1 MFFRTLSL
9 TVLACLVAA
18 TSLSAQEVRASL
30 SGIIS
35 DPSGAP
41 IPAAK
46 VTVTNV
52 AKNTTIATET
62 NESGLYSTP
71 LLEPAAYTVTVE
83 KDGFRRV
90 VRDNIVLQSLDKAR
104 LDIQLQVGAVSD
116 SVTVSSTMS
125 QLQTETANRDTTL
138 NNQLIANLPT
148 QGRNPF
154 QIAWAAPGVFKAGG
168 WRYLRSFD
176 IGGTTG
182 FSVNG
187 GRSGENEVLLD
198 GTSNVRSNRQVM
210 NVPTMESIQ
219 EFKVLTNTYDAQY
232 GRTGGGIVTIVT
244 KSGTNE
250 LHGNL
255 FEYFQNDKL
264 NANQTELNAAGIGKS
279 PQNINA
285 YGFFL
290 SGPVFVPKLFDGRN
304 KLFWTLAHE
313 SMRQRSA
320 DPGLQSVPIDAW
332 RNGNFSTLRN
342 AQGAQVEIFD
352 PLTTQTDGSRT
363 PFPGNVIPANRISP
377 VASAALKY
385 LPGPTAAGDPVTQAN
400 NYPFPSR
407 WVADMFQWS
416 GRLDYQI
423 NAKNNT
429 NFRYGQN
436 PFSEYRG
443 LVFVQNVSDA
453 NPAEPTGNAP
463 LLRNGRTIG
472 FNWTSTLNP
481 TTTFDLRLGLNR
493 WENAGGNSYGDGFD
507 PRQLGFAS
515 SLVSQYT
522 KLAFPR
528 FDFGTAYAPIGS
540 TSVANSAASD
550 TYTVQPNINKVI
562 GRHFIKFGA
571 EIRRYNNNTQNPGL
585 SSGQF
590 GFNRGWTQR
599 NSTRADATSGNEIA
613 TFLLGYPSAAF
624 VDRNIDPAFYSYFYA
639 GFFQD
644 DFKIS
649 SRLTLNLGLRWDYES
664 PAVERY
670 DRMVQSLD
678 FSEAS
683 PIAAQAAG
691 LNLKGT
697 VQFANVNGAP
707 RGSFV
712 PDKNNWAPRV
722 GLAYRLTDKWL
733 IRGGYGLFFLG
744 QDATGSNLGYSQRTN
759 ATVSVDGNLTPA
771 VTLVNPFSNQVNGQL
786 LPAIG
791 NSQGEA
797 SFLGQNL
804 GVNWQN
810 RPLPYSQQYSFDI
823 QREFGGGVLVEAAY
837 VGNQTS
843 KLPLANTTGVNNTNV
858 NYIPAN
864 ELGRRT
870 ATGAI
875 DTAYYNAQVPNPMR
889 GLIPNNA
896 QLNGATIA
904 RQFLMYQFPQFA
916 PLVVN
921 NLPIGSQRYDSFQ
934 IKASKRFSAGLTFL
948 ASYTG
953 AKTLEKMN
961 FQNIQDL
968 NLNDPASSKLAKLS
982 ADQIDIPRKF
992 NLAAV
997 WQLPFGKGRQIGT
1010 NMNSVANAFLGGWE
1024 LNANVTYMKGWNIQ
1038 YPNVGQYQPGSAK
1051 LENPTIEKYFNTD
1064 MFRNPATGR
1073 FEAQEAFTLRNFPLR
1088 FGDVRLP
1095 GYQNWDA
1102 SISKIFPIHERLRAQ
1117 FRFEAVNALN
1127 TPWFTAIQSV
1137 DVTNQQF
1144 GRLNPVQGN
1153 LPRFLKLGL
1162 NLQF

>member
-1 MFFRTLSL
+1 MNRKTLSL
-9 TVLACLVAA
+9 AAFACLVAA
-18 TSLSAQEVRASL
+18 TTLPAQEVRASL

-41 IPAAK
+41 VPAAQ
-46 VTVTNV
+46 VTVTNI
-52 AKNTTIATET
+52 AKNTKIVTST

-71 LLEPAAYTVTVE
+71 LLEPAAYNLSVE

-90 VRDNIVLQSLDKAR
+90 VREKIVLQTLDKAR
-104 LDIQLQVGAVSD
+104 LDIQLQIGAVAD
-116 SVTVSSTMS
+116 SITVDAAVS
-125 QLQTETANRDTTL
+125 QLQTETANRDTSL

-154 QIAWAAPGVFKAGG
+154 QIAWAAPGVFKSGG

-198 GTSNVRSNRQVM
+198 GTSNVRSSRTVM

-244 KSGTNE
+244 KSGTNQI
-250 LHGNL
+250 HGNL

-264 NANQTELNAAGIGKS
+264 NANQTELNAAGIKKS

-290 SGPVFVPKLFDGRN
+290 SGPIFVPKILDGRN

-320 DPGLQSVPIDAW
+320 DPGLQTVPVNEW
-332 RNGNFSTLRN
+332 RSGNFSTLRN
-342 AQGAQVEIFD
+342 AQNALVEIYD
-352 PLTTQTDGSRT
+352 PLTTLTNGTRT
-363 PFPGNVIPANRISP
+363 PFPGNVVPSNRISP
-377 VASAALKY
+377 IAAAAIKY
-385 LPGPTAAGDPVTQAN
+385 LPPPTSAGNGPAQVQ

-416 GRLDYQI
+416 GRLDYQV

-443 LVFVQNVSDA
+443 LVFVQNVNEA

-472 FNWTSTLNP
+472 FNWTSTINP

-493 WENAGGNSYGDGFD
+493 WEESGGNSYGDGFD
-507 PRQLGFAS
+507 PRQLGFDGN
-515 SLVSQYT
+515 LVSQYT

-540 TSVANSAASD
+540 TSVANSGNFD
-550 TYTVQPNINKVI
+550 TYTIQPNINKVI
-562 GRHFIKFGA
+562 GRHFLKFGVEA
-571 EIRRYNNNTQNPGL
+571 RRYNNNTQNPGL

-590 GFNRGWTQR
+590 NFGRNWTQR
-599 NSTRADATSGNEIA
+599 LSTQADATSGNEIA

-624 VDRNIDPAFYSYFYA
+624 VDRNIDPAVSNFFYA

-644 DFKIS
+644 DFKVTN
-649 SRLTLNLGLRWDYES
+649 RLTLNLGLRWDYES
-664 PAVERY
+664 PSVERY
-670 DRMVQSLD
+670 DRMVQALD
-678 FSEAS
+678 FTASS
-683 PIAAQAAG
+683 PIAAQATG
-691 LNLKGT
+691 LNLKGA
-697 VQFANVNGAP
+697 VRFANVGGAP
-707 RGSFV
+707 RGSFI

-722 GLAYRLTDKWL
+722 GFAYRLGEKWVV
-733 IRGGYGLFFLG
+733 RGGYGLFYLG
-744 QDATGSNLGYSQRTN
+744 QSATGSNQGYSQRTN
-759 ATVSVDGNLTPA
+759 AIVTVNDLTPA
-771 VTLVNPFSNQVNGQL
+771 VNLANPFANQVGGRL

-791 NSQGEA
+791 NAEGAA
-797 SFLGQNL
+797 SFLGQGL
-804 GVNWQN
+804 AVNWQD

-823 QREFGGGVLVEAAY
+823 QRELPGGVLVEAAY
-837 VGNQTS
+837 VGNLTS
-843 KLPLANTTGVNNTNV
+843 KLPIVNTPNVNNTNV
-858 NYIPAN
+858 NYIPAS

-870 ATGAI
+870 STGAI
-875 DTAYYNAQVPNPMR
+875 DNAYYNTQIPNPMR

-896 QLNGATIA
+896 ALNGATIT
-904 RQFLMYQFPQFA
+904 RQTLLFTFPQYT
-916 PLVVN
+916 PLTVN
-921 NLPIGSQRYDSFQ
+921 NLPIGKQRYDSFQ
-934 IKASKRFSAGLTFL
+934 LKASKRFAAGLTFL

-953 AKTLEKMN
+953 AKTLEQVSFLN
-961 FQNIQDL
+961 LQDL
-968 NLNDPASSKLAKLS
+968 NLADPASSKLVKQS
-982 ADQIDIPRKF
+982 ADNIDIPRKF

-997 WQLPFGKGRQIGT
+997 WQLPVGKGKPFGSNINRVT
-1010 NMNSVANAFLGGWE
+1010 DFFVGGWE
-1024 LNANVTYMKGWNIQ
+1024 LNVNTTYMKGWNIN
-1038 YPNVGQYQPGSAK
+1038 YPNANQVSTGSAA
-1051 LENPTIEKYFNTD
+1051 LDNPTVGKYFNTD
-1064 MFRNPATGR
+1064 LWVNPGTGR
-1073 FEAQEAFTLRNFPLR
+1073 FVPAQEPFTLRTFPQR
-1088 FGDVRLP
+1088 FADVRLP

-1102 SISKIFPIHERLRAQ
+1102 SISKMFPIHERLKAQ
-1117 FRFEAVNALN
+1117 FKFEAVNAMN
-1127 TPWFTAIQSV
+1127 KPWFTAIQSV
-1137 DVTNQQF
+1137 DVTNAQF